1 MNFCIQGKTNFSKW
15 ENVSVSDFRKA
26 DGFTRERHSNT
37 MFNFS
42 SEFPMGQGTSLFFF
56 SLKMVFKKNLKQSAS
71 AFKAKHCGFK
81 RFSWST
87 KKLSTASSL
96 SAQLR
101 CNLIKT
107 SIIQGYGCAKPF
119 YQHSHQ
125 RYYWLLLFFSVAF
138 SICIYS
144 SQWLKKK
151 RLLTTCMQHLAICCW
166 RVAFT
171 FFSFAAVVLFKQSV
185 HHGNNTV

>member
-1 MNFCIQGKTNFSKW
+1 MRKCI
-15 ENVSVSDFRKA
+15 R
-26 DGFTRERHSNT
+26 
-37 MFNFS
+37 
-42 SEFPMGQGTSLFFF
+42 TSLQKSRWVYERTTLKYNVQLFIRVSYGLRYIPFFF
-56 SLKMVFKKNLKQSAS
+56 FFLKMVFKKKLKQSAS

-87 KKLSTASSL
+87 KKLSTARSL

-125 RYYWLLLFFSVAF
+125 RYYWLLYLIFFCGF
-138 SICIYS
+138 FY
-144 SQWLKKK
+144 LY
-151 RLLTTCMQHLAICCW
+151 LL
-166 RVAFT
+166 
-171 FFSFAAVVLFKQSV
+171 
-185 HHGNNTV
+185 

>member
-1 MNFCIQGKTNFSKW
+1 MRKCIRISLQKSRWVYERTTLKY
-15 ENVSVSDFRKA
+15 NVQLFIRVSY
-26 DGFTRERHSNT
+26 GY
-37 MFNFS
+37 
-42 SEFPMGQGTSLFFF
+42 PFFF
-56 SLKMVFKKNLKQSAS
+56 FLKMVFKKKLKQSAS

-87 KKLSTASSL
+87 KKLSTARSL

-151 RLLTTCMQHLAICCW
+151 SLLTTCMQHLAICCW

-171 FFSFAAVVLFKQSV
+171 FFSFAAVVFFKQSV